1 MKQNLRQIVER
12 TDASNKVNPLD
23 LSSDQD
29 LTIALMNLVA
39 IEDSAPDSLIGQ
51 MVTDVRQKLMKPMA
65 RKATQNGADADE
77 IRGLL
82 AQAMRDMKTAEH
94 AQLAGNRQTAYDMY
108 NRAYES
114 YVLYLAGVYGISA

>member
-1 MKQNLRQIVER
+1 MKKNLMQIVER
-12 TDASNKVNPLD
+12 VDASNKANPLD

-39 IEDSAPDSLIGQ
+39 IEDSATDSPIGQ
-51 MVTDVRQKLMKPMA
+51 MVADVRQKLMMPMTHRA
-65 RKATQNGADADE
+65 VQNGADTDE

-82 AQAMRDMKTAEH
+82 AQAMRDMKSADQ
-94 AQLAGNRQTAYDMY
+94 AQLAGDNQTAYDMY